1 MGHRNESRPRCA
13 DDPEARN
20 PVAGRK
26 RRKTKH
32 PERTAEAKPIARS
45 LSFLRDCLL
54 YSGRLFSGQL
64 MRALFL
70 RFACFFS
77 LWVAFP
83 SLGEAQTGWERGFA
97 QIAVQD
103 HGRKKP
109 LTSFAEE
116 SCLLLSG
123 KQSIVL
129 PDRGGKIGAVPLLL
143 ALWLSPD
150 GWGKEPILLVGE
162 PMLRDALGLSPS
174 RTHVSYE
181 ELQSNQALR
190 ALALRLGA
198 GGAAEGEDPSK
209 AQLERAV
216 RGLTERMDL
225 FSRIVSGR
233 ALRIIPGTPGAE
245 EGRWLSLPEARAVYP
260 AEVTAKLDEA
270 WEAMRAAF
278 LAGKNGEAGAAAS
291 RLGEAIRSVDPARY
305 PDAAML
311 RFEQAYHELKPWRWA
326 WICYAASAICLALTS
341 AWRRRVGYGIGW
353 GLALT
358 GFLFQVYGFYCRIAL
373 AGRPPVTNMY
383 ESVIWVAFGVVLFAL
398 LLEAVYR
405 SRYLLLAAMPIAVL
419 CLLFVQT
426 QPLIF
431 DPSLQPLMPVL
442 RNNFWLTVHVLSVT
456 LSYAAFGLALGM
468 GDLYLWRWLRRGVG
482 GRGGEPLLAQYI
494 YRCLQ
499 IGVFFL
505 AAGVMLGAVWANYS
519 WGRFWDW
526 DPKETWA
533 LVALL
538 CYLALLH
545 GRIAGWWSEL
555 GLAIGAVLCFLSVL
569 MAWYGVNFVLG
580 KGLHSYGFGS
590 GAVGPVAAFALAEL
604 LFVFWCGWAWWK
616 RRAGERRGP
625 ATPLSVEDL
634 GRS

>member
-1 MGHRNESRPRCA
+1 
-13 DDPEARN
+13 
-20 PVAGRK
+20 
-26 RRKTKH
+26 
-32 PERTAEAKPIARS
+32 
-45 LSFLRDCLL
+45 
-54 YSGRLFSGQL
+54 

-70 RFACFFS
+70 PWACFFS

-83 SLGEAQTGWERGFA
+83 TLGEAQATWERGFA
-97 QIAVQD
+97 EIAVQD

-109 LTSFAEE
+109 LTSFAGE

-123 KQSIVL
+123 KQSVVL
-129 PDRGGKIGAVPLLL
+129 PDRGGKMGALPLLL
-143 ALWLSPD
+143 SLWLSPE
-150 GWGKEPILLVGE
+150 GWEKEPILLVGE
-162 PMLRDALGLSPS
+162 PILRDALGLPPS
-174 RTHVSYE
+174 RTRYSYE
-181 ELQSNQALR
+181 ELQRNQGLR
-190 ALALRLGA
+190 ALVLRLGA
-198 GGAAEGEDPSK
+198 RGMAAEEDSSK

-225 FSRIVSGR
+225 FSRIVSGH
-233 ALRIIPGTPGAE
+233 ALRIIPEPPGG
-245 EGRWLSLPEARAVYP
+245 EGGWLSLPEARAVYP
-260 AEVTAKLDEA
+260 AEVTAKLDAA

-278 LAGKNGEAGAAAS
+278 LAGKSAEAGAAAS
-291 RLGEAIRSVDPARY
+291 RLGEEIRSLDPSRY
-305 PDAAML
+305 PDASKL
-311 RFEQAYHELKPWRWA
+311 RFEEAYHELEPWRWA

-341 AWRRRVGYGIGW
+341 AWGRRLGYGIGW

-358 GFLFQVYGFYCRIAL
+358 GFLFQVYGFYCRVVL

-431 DPSLQPLMPVL
+431 DPSLQPLVPVL

-456 LSYAAFGLALGM
+456 LSYAAFGLALGL
-468 GDLYLWRWLRRGVG
+468 GDLYLWRWLRRGAG
-482 GRGGEPLLAQYI
+482 ADGGERILTQYI

-505 AAGVMLGAVWANYS
+505 ASGVVLGAVWANYS

-545 GRIAGWWSEL
+545 GRLAGWWGEL
-555 GLAIGAVLCFLSVL
+555 GLAVGAVVCFLSVL

-590 GAVGPVAAFALAEL
+590 GAIGPVAAFALAEL
-604 LFVFWCGWAWWK
+604 LFVCWCGWVWRK
-616 RRAGERRGP
+616 RRAGERGP
-625 ATPLSVEDL
+625 ALPLSASGI